1 MDVIPLPVV
10 ITKEGKWFVACCP
23 LLDIA
28 TQGRTEKEVRGN
40 MRDLIDDYL
49 KDPDTPK
56 PELEAI
62 MSASVVMTSILAR
75 IPKGAYHRKASPAA
89 AT

>member
-1 MDVIPLPVV
+1 MEIPLPVV
-10 ITKEGKWFVACCP
+10 ITKETEWFVASCP

-28 TQGRTEKEVRGN
+28 TQGKTEVEVKEN

-56 PELEAI
+56 PDFRAL
-62 MSASVVMTSILAR
+62 MSTSLANIPITVPEKILHGKTQT
-75 IPKGAYHRKASPAA
+75 ITPA
-89 AT
+89 